1 METIFTIH
9 VIIYG
14 IFFLFRIFFFALNI
28 KFHFFHFRSEVMLA
42 LFYLLIFD
50 LLCMILHMHRGKNYL
65 SITLHI
71 AITK

>member
-1 METIFTIH
+1 MSLFMA
-9 VIIYG
+9 
-14 IFFLFRIFFFALNI
+14 FFSFLEFFFFALNI

-42 LFYLLIFD
+42 LFYLLKFD

-65 SITLHI
+65 SITFHI